1 MSHSD
6 QSSEYKRLFER
17 YNKISNEELLEIIN
31 PENEYTEIA
40 KKVASDI
47 LNSDRR
53 EYYENIK
60 VKENKLGKEQK
71 IDTENELL
79 NIRQD
84 IHSIKNMMLFFVAI
98 TVLGLLFGFYAVF
111 VTIPNLF

>member
-1 MSHSD
+1 MSHSE

-47 LNSDRR
+47 LSSDRR
-53 EYYENIK
+53 DYYENIK
-60 VKENKLGKEQK
+60 VKENKFEEEQK

-79 NIRQD
+79 NISQD
-84 IHSIKNMMLFFVAI
+84 IHSIKNMMLFFVVL

-111 VTIPNLF
+111 VAIPNLF

>member
-60 VKENKLGKEQK
+60 VKENKFGKEQK

-79 NIRQD
+79 NICQD
-84 IHSIKNMMLFFVAI
+84 IHSIKNMMLFFY
-98 TVLGLLFGFYAVF
+98 L
-111 VTIPNLF
+111 

>member
-1 MSHSD
+1 MSHSE

-53 EYYENIK
+53 EYHENIK
-60 VKENKLGKEQK
+60 AKENKFEEEQK

-79 NIRQD
+79 NISQD
-84 IHSIKNMMLFFVAI
+84 IHSIKNMMLFFVVL

-111 VTIPNLF
+111 VAIPNLF